1 MHRPLATTHTGTAQ
15 DTPDAPGYPR
25 IPSKKSAGNPMIPQH
40 DSCSYRS
47 FALPV
52 ARPPLPSTTPRR
64 HTITVPRSP
73 RFALPPSLR
82 PTLCQRIHLSIDCWA
97 PIRMHTH
104 GRPPNTHTLSLSLSH
119 PSLGTTVSSCG
130 AAPLSG
136 LDIKPHRRAPD
147 ACMHEDRPRRQR
159 CFTWSRI
166 HTVLCLSTIQL
177 MHRHTPGASIAAAHG
192 RISEIWKFLF
202 WRAGE

>member
-1 MHRPLATTHTGTAQ
+1 MLVSKLRASRCPSAPALNDTA
-15 DTPDAPGYPR
+15 PPYH
-25 IPSKKSAGNPMIPQH
+25 N
-40 DSCSYRS
+40 
-47 FALPV
+47 
-52 ARPPLPSTTPRR
+52 RPPLTPLRPASIASAHSMPAHPFVHR
-64 HTITVPRSP
+64 LLGSHTHAHTW
-73 RFALPPSLR
+73 PPS
-82 PTLCQRIHLSIDCWA
+82 Q
-97 PIRMHTH
+97 HTH
-104 GRPPNTHTLSLSLSH
+104 THSLSLSH